1 MERAWSAFDPGQPC
15 HGGILACGSRVTD
28 GPLEQVCPSLD
39 EGILLCHPFLAQ
51 PLSSMQPPSSCRP
64 FPTFLLERLATGK
77 ARDISANSVGIFRLN
92 LEELLPRSGYLL
104 PILVTHLHPESTQR
118 RCGAT

>member
-1 MERAWSAFDPGQPC
+1 M
-15 HGGILACGSRVTD
+15 TD

-39 EGILLCHPFLAQ
+39 EGILLCHPFSAHPLSSVQ
-51 PLSSMQPPSSCRP
+51 PLSSCCPLPI
-64 FPTFLLERLATGK
+64 FLLERLATRK
-77 ARDISANSVGIFRLN
+77 AQDISANSVGIFRLN

>member
-1 MERAWSAFDPGQPC
+1 M
-15 HGGILACGSRVTD
+15 TD
-28 GPLEQVCPSLD
+28 GPLEQVCSSLD
-39 EGILLCHPFLAQ
+39 EGILLCHPFSAH
-51 PLSSMQPPSSCRP
+51 PLFSVQPPSSCCP
-64 FPTFLLERLATGK
+64 LPIFLLERLATRK
-77 ARDISANSVGIFRLN
+77 AQDISANSVGIFRLN